1 MTMSDNGQRKKA
13 DDFRALHLG
22 EAPLVLP
29 NIWDPGSA
37 VIAADAGFPA
47 LATTSA
53 GVAWALGHADGEH
66 MSRDKML
73 RAVAD
78 IAARVSL
85 PVTADMEAGYGGT
98 AEEVAETVRLTIG
111 AGAIGINLEDGV
123 DHAAGTLLAQTAA
136 VERIAAARAAAEDTG
151 VPLVINAR
159 TDVYFSQQASEIE
172 KIDEAAGRA
181 NAYLNAGADCAF
193 VIAVDTAQA
202 IGDLVRE
209 IDGPLNVIA
218 GAGGLDI
225 NALVSLG
232 VKRISLAGGLSR
244 SVLGLLRD
252 ALAEIRDHGT
262 LGFLEGGLSHPELNR
277 LYGK

>member
-1 MTMSDNGQRKKA
+1 MSDHGQRKKA

-29 NIWDPGSA
+29 NVWDPGSA
-37 VIAADAGFPA
+37 VIAAESGFPA

-53 GVAWALGHADGEH
+53 AVAWALGHPDGEQI
-66 MSRDKML
+66 SRDKML
-73 RAVAD
+73 GAVGD
-78 IAARVSL
+78 IATRVSL
-85 PVTADMEAGYGGT
+85 PVTADMEAGYGNT
-98 AEEVAETVRLTIG
+98 AEQVAETVRLTIA

-123 DHAAGTLLAQTAA
+123 DHAAGTLLAQPAA
-136 VERIAAARAAAEDTG
+136 VERIAAARAVAEEAG

-159 TDVYFSQQASEIE
+159 TDVYFDQGASEN
-172 KIDEAAGRA
+172 KKLDEAAARA

-193 VIAVDTAQA
+193 VIAVDAAAA

-218 GAGGLDI
+218 GAGGLDV
-225 NALVSLG
+225 NALASLG
-232 VKRISLAGGLSR
+232 VKRISLAGGLAR
-244 SVLGLLRD
+244 SVLGHFRD

-262 LGFLEGGLSHPELNR
+262 LGFLDGAIPHGDLNR